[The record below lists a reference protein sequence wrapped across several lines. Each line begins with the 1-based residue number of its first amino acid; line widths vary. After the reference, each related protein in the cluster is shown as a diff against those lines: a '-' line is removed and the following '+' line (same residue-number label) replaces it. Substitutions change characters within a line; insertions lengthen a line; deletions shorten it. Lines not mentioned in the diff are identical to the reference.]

1 MFDMI
6 YKVLY
11 NVLYNMNK
19 KRMVSN
25 MEKTPDYIKKAV
37 NNYRDKFDIIQVRF
51 PKGTKEKLKELGNVN
66 EYIVKCVT
74 QALDGS
80 RNDAATI
87 KSEKP
92 KKITVISEK
101 PNKAENKSTDLF
113 ELQKLLDQRKADVIR
128 EKRINN
134 GEFMTVAR
142 EEEEQCNRIK
152 NQ

>member
-1 MFDMI
+1 
-6 YKVLY
+6 
-11 NVLYNMNK
+11 
-19 KRMVSN
+19 
-25 MEKTPDYIKKAV
+25 MEKTPVYVKKAV

-66 EYIVKCVT
+66 EYIVKCVM
-74 QALDGS
+74 QSLDGTQ
-80 RNDAATI
+80 NDNSTTKTESAENIYAI
-87 KSEKP
+87 P
-92 KKITVISEK
+92 EK
-101 PNKAENKSTDLF
+101 PNNADNKPVDLS

-142 EEEEQCNRIK
+142 EEEEQYNRIK

>member
-1 MFDMI
+1 MCYI
-6 YKVLY
+6 TRI
-11 NVLYNMNK
+11 N
-19 KRMVSN
+19 KRMVLS

-66 EYIVKCVT
+66 EYIVKCVM
-74 QALDGS
+74 QSLDGTQ
-80 RNDAATI
+80 NDNSTTKTESAENIYAI
-87 KSEKP
+87 P
-92 KKITVISEK
+92 EK
-101 PNKAENKSTDLF
+101 PNNADNKPVDLS

-142 EEEEQCNRIK
+142 EEEEQYNRIK

>member
-1 MFDMI
+1 M
-6 YKVLY
+6 VL
-11 NVLYNMNK
+11 
-19 KRMVSN
+19 S

-66 EYIVKCVT
+66 EYIVKCVM
-74 QALDGS
+74 QSLDGTQ
-80 RNDAATI
+80 NDNSTTKTESAENIYAI
-87 KSEKP
+87 P
-92 KKITVISEK
+92 EK
-101 PNKAENKSTDLF
+101 PNNADNKPVDLS

-142 EEEEQCNRIK
+142 EEEEQYNRIK